1 MFGSIAKLFG
11 FVVFVI
17 VVPFYFLITV
27 VALTNWGFTFWTVL
41 LLILF
46 LRYILD

>member
-1 MFGSIAKLFG
+1 MIGSIFKFFG
-11 FVVFVI
+11 TVI
-17 VVPFYFLITV
+17 FIIIVPVYFLITV

-46 LRYILD
+46 LRYIID